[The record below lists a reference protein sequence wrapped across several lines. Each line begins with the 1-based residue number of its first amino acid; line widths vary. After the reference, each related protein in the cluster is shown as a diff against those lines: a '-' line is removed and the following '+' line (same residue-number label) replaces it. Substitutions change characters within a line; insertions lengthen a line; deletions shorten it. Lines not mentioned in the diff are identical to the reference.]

1 MNNFKKIGLTAL
13 AASLVSVSA
22 NAGSMSVSGSASM
35 GTAGYSGKEVT
46 SGNEYSMG
54 NQLTFSGSGEL
65 DNGLTVSLS
74 FVLDQGDDKKTT
86 EITAAAPANATSPFD
101 SHSVTISSDSLGTLV
116 FSGEGGSSTA
126 SAIDTTAA
134 GDLWDAFDGMTYADG
149 QNDGNS
155 IVASATAGVGD
166 NAFFYT
172 SPALMDGLSLTASWA
187 PQGSTTPAKTGF
199 GVNYTGMEGLTV
211 KYAVA
216 DVVKGATE
224 TANGDSTVLS
234 LSYAYGPVTVAY
246 SDMAYDIGTATAD
259 VDTTGMKI
267 TYTVSDELSVS
278 YAQETINK
286 AAASVDAEYEAITAA
301 YTTGGMTISAG
312 IYEADAASFSNNANE
327 DYDKWSL
334 GASFAF

>member
-22 NAGSMSVSGSASM
+22 NAGEMSVSGSASI
-35 GTAGYSGKEVT
+35 GTAGYSGTNVT

-65 DNGLTVSLS
+65 DNGLNVSLS
-74 FVLDQGDDKKTT
+74 FVLDQSDDD
-86 EITAAAPANATSPFD
+86 AAADTTTLAGAPFD
-101 SHSVTISSDSLGTLV
+101 SHSVTISSDALGTLV

-134 GDLWDAFDGMTYADG
+134 GDLWDAFDGMTNADA
-149 QNDGNS
+149 QSDANN
-155 IVASATAGVGD
+155 VASATAGVGN

-172 SPALMDGLSLTASWA
+172 SPELMEGLTVTASFGPKGA
-187 PQGSTTPAKTGF
+187 TTEAKTGF
-199 GVNYTGMEGLTV
+199 GVNYSGVEGLSV

-216 DVVKGATE
+216 DVVKGNTA

-246 SDMAYDIGTATAD
+246 SDMQYDIGTASSD
-259 VDTTGMKI
+259 VDTTAMKVS
-267 TYTVSDELSVS
+267 YTVSDELSIS
-278 YAQETINK
+278 YAQETVNREGTT
-286 AAASVDAEYEAITAA
+286 VDAEYEGITAA

-312 IYEADAASFSNNANE
+312 MYEADAASFTNATNE
-327 DYDKWSL
+327 DYDKWTL

>member
-22 NAGSMSVSGSASM
+22 NAGEMSVSGSASI
-35 GTAGYSGKEVT
+35 GTAGYSGEKVV
-46 SGNEYSMG
+46 SGNEWSMG

-74 FVLDQGDDKKTT
+74 FVLDQGDDKGSDTT
-86 EITAAAPANATSPFD
+86 ADDNANSPFD
-101 SHSVTISSDSLGTLV
+101 SHSVTISSDALGTLQ

-134 GDLWDAFDGMTYADG
+134 GDLWDAFDGMTNARG
-149 QNDGNS
+149 QSDANN
-155 IVASATAGVGD
+155 VASATAGVGN

-172 SPALMDGLSLTASWA
+172 SPELVDGLTVTASWGPSA
-187 PQGSTTPAKTGF
+187 AATEAKTGY
-199 GVNYTGMEGLTV
+199 GISYAGIEGLTV

-216 DVVKGATE
+216 DVIQSNVSTE
-224 TANGDSTVLS
+224 NGDSTVLNV
-234 LSYAYGPVTVAY
+234 SYAYGPVTVAY
-246 SDMAYDIGTATAD
+246 SDMEYDIGTALSD
-259 VDTTGMKI
+259 VDTTAWKVS
-267 TYTVSDELSVS
+267 YTVSDELSVS
-278 YAQETINK
+278 YAQETIDK
-286 AAASVDAEYEAITAA
+286 ATHATDAEYEGITAA

-312 IYEADAASFSNNANE
+312 MYEADNASFGTNSNE
-327 DYDKWSL
+327 DYEKWTL

>member
-22 NAGSMSVSGSASM
+22 NAGEMSVSGSASI
-35 GTAGYSGKEVT
+35 GTAGYSGTAVT

-65 DNGLTVSLS
+65 DNGLTVSMS
-74 FVLDQGDDKKTT
+74 FVLDQGDDKGTT
-86 EITAAAPANATSPFD
+86 TDADDNAGAPFD
-101 SHSVTISSDSLGTLV
+101 SHSVTVSSDSLGTLV

-134 GDLWDAFDGMTYADG
+134 GDLWDAFDGMTNAAAQTDAAD
-149 QNDGNS
+149 
-155 IVASATAGVGD
+155 VASATAGVGN

-172 SPALMDGLSLTASWA
+172 SPELVDGLTVTASFGPKA
-187 PQGSTTPAKTGF
+187 AATESKTGF

-216 DVVKGATE
+216 DVVKSNTATE
-224 TANGDSTVLS
+224 NGDSTVLS
-234 LSYAYGPVTVAY
+234 LSYAYGPVTLAY
-246 SDMAYDIGTATAD
+246 SDMAYDIGTADSD
-259 VDTTGMKI
+259 VDTTAMKI
-267 TYTVSDELSVS
+267 SYTISDELSVS
-278 YAQETINK
+278 YAQETVDRSD
-286 AAASVDAEYEAITAA
+286 AAVDAEYEGITAA

-312 IYEADAASFSNNANE
+312 MYEADSANFSNATNE
-327 DYDKWSL
+327 DYEKWTL

>member
-22 NAGSMSVSGSASM
+22 NAGEMSVSGSASI
-35 GTAGYSGKEVT
+35 GTAGYSGTHVT

-65 DNGLTVSLS
+65 DNGLNVSLS
-74 FVLDQGDDKKTT
+74 FVLDQSDDD
-86 EITAAAPANATSPFD
+86 AAADTTTLAGAPFD
-101 SHSVTISSDSLGTLV
+101 SHSVTISSDALGTLV

-134 GDLWDAFDGMTYADG
+134 GDLWDAFDGMTNADA
-149 QNDGNS
+149 QNDGNG
-155 IVASATAGVGD
+155 VVSATAGVGN

-172 SPALMDGLSLTASWA
+172 SPELMDGLTVTASFGPKA
-187 PQGSTTPAKTGF
+187 ATTEAKTGF
-199 GVNYTGMEGLTV
+199 GVSYAGVEGLSV

-216 DVVKGATE
+216 DVVKGNTT

-234 LSYAYGPVTVAY
+234 LSYAYGPITVAY
-246 SDMAYDIGTATAD
+246 SDMQYDIGTADSD
-259 VDTTGMKI
+259 VDTSAMKVS
-267 TYTVSDELSVS
+267 YTVSDELSVS
-278 YAQETINK
+278 YAQETINREGT
-286 AAASVDAEYEAITAA
+286 SVDAEYEGITAA

-312 IYEADAASFSNNANE
+312 MYEADAASFTNATNE
-327 DYDKWSL
+327 DYDKWTL